1 MSDPHRKATTASSMD
16 SRTCC
21 PGAPRAR
28 ASSAAVIA
36 WAATVPVS
44 LSGRMVRT
52 RRGGASSEPAC
63 TVARPLSAWT
73 SGS

>member
-1 MSDPHRKATTASSMD
+1 MSEPHRNATTASSMD

-21 PGAPRAR
+21 PWPVRSR

-36 WAATVPVS
+36 WAATTPVS
-44 LSGRMVRT
+44 LSGTMVRT
-52 RRGGASSEPAC
+52 SRGRSWSEPPWML
-63 TVARPLSAWT
+63 ARPDSAWI